1 MQTVS
6 IRAQEQLEYDIKL
19 NTYSLKLSALTAIN
33 RNEVKVKQNTNEQAT
48 QIFDYNTCTI
58 QILVQT

>member
-33 RNEVKVKQNTNEQAT
+33 RNEVKFKQNSKEQAT